1 MTFYICLQCYTYT
14 LHAPSQMGSLQEAP
28 GTLAAVAEAVD
39 GLPQLTLPTETF
51 TEYSIGEA
59 VSLLTAA
66 ELSCTLTTVA
76 TKRGGY
82 LNDSEEEEEEQQ
94 E

>member
-1 MTFYICLQCYTYT
+1 MSITFHICYTYT
-14 LHAPSQMGSLQEAP
+14 LHVPAQMDSFQETP
-28 GTLAAVAEAVD
+28 GTLAAVTEAVD

-66 ELSCTLTTVA
+66 EISCTITTVA
-76 TKRGGY
+76 AQRDGY
-82 LNDSEEEEEEQQ
+82 LNDSEEDEDQQ